1 MTQSCIPI
9 YDLYDINGN
18 ELSGL
23 ITCKSDYNIYH
34 DMSNINCNENKN
46 KRVDYISLNNEC
58 VDCID
63 ECYYCG
69 GETKLNCACYY
80 NDIYWFRNDITE
92 NRLYCQKI
100 PYQDFNIY
108 SELQFT
114 NISYAT
120 TNEYSIEFWYFIY
133 EYVKENHI
141 FNEQSIQW
149 TDHNK
154 IVISKK
160 DDNNVYVDCYPI
172 QNHDDSIVIRDSSQ
186 GYFQWHH
193 VICSTSLTKSKYYLN
208 ELPVKSLDK
217 SKTNYIDFSYFGE
230 TKTNLIFK
238 NKATHTSHGLFFI
251 RELRLWSIYS
261 LREFPSNC
269 AYNSEYAKNNN
280 INFLLHYYP
289 FPNKNDGLIYDSKG
303 NEPTI
308 KQVKDDIIGFNII
321 DYENLYTII
330 YDCDECLIVMTIP
343 SFGYFNLTHFY
354 LKAYLETPL
363 STVDPSSN
371 PIYTFSFYISEDAEK
386 IYPSITT
393 GQLDTEGL
401 NNLTP
406 NEVLI
411 AKLTDSKFNNSNINI
426 YVTETNPITG
436 ITKIGFGRI
445 KVIDYSNVDINF
457 KPYLTGFDDDI
468 SVDSNDLSSKVILS
482 NEQIW
487 NRIITLSSL
496 ADTPYFIFNSVNMTE
511 SELNYI
517 INEDSTLDKYSINGI
532 NITNPICS
540 QNFCSN
546 RGDCYIIVRGSQ
558 CYCYDGYTGIN
569 CQITTN
575 NKEIIVDYYEKYWN
589 YLTNNNDLSTF
600 SSTDFTNDFVLQI
613 NYLLRSAMSY
623 SKSNSD
629 IIIKYYG
636 FFDFIYRNYQQLIID
651 NYLEFLWTF
660 DYLTVNLY
668 KNINKERLTN
678 YITNTTSTTNN
689 DIIEE
694 NKILEEMTSRR
705 ILK

>member
-1 MTQSCIPI
+1 
-9 YDLYDINGN
+9 
-18 ELSGL
+18 
-23 ITCKSDYNIYH
+23 
-34 DMSNINCNENKN
+34 
-46 KRVDYISLNNEC
+46 
-58 VDCID
+58 
-63 ECYYCG
+63 
-69 GETKLNCACYY
+69 
-80 NDIYWFRNDITE
+80 
-92 NRLYCQKI
+92 
-100 PYQDFNIY
+100 
-108 SELQFT
+108 
-114 NISYAT
+114 
-120 TNEYSIEFWYFIY
+120 
-133 EYVKENHI
+133 
-141 FNEQSIQW
+141 
-149 TDHNK
+149 
-154 IVISKK
+154 
-160 DDNNVYVDCYPI
+160 
-172 QNHDDSIVIRDSSQ
+172 
-186 GYFQWHH
+186 
-193 VICSTSLTKSKYYLN
+193 
-208 ELPVKSLDK
+208 
-217 SKTNYIDFSYFGE
+217 
-230 TKTNLIFK
+230 
-238 NKATHTSHGLFFI
+238 
-251 RELRLWSIYS
+251 
-261 LREFPSNC
+261 
-269 AYNSEYAKNNN
+269 
-280 INFLLHYYP
+280 
-289 FPNKNDGLIYDSKG
+289 
-303 NEPTI
+303 
-308 KQVKDDIIGFNII
+308 
-321 DYENLYTII
+321 
-330 YDCDECLIVMTIP
+330 MTIP

-426 YVTETNPITG
+426 YITETNPVTG

-468 SVDSNDLSSKVILS
+468 SVDSNDLSSKVIIS

-546 RGDCYIIVRGSQ
+546 RGDCYIIIRGSQ

-575 NKEIIVDYYEKYWN
+575 NKEIIVDYYKKFWN

-613 NYLLRSAMSY
+613 NYL
-623 SKSNSD
+623 
-629 IIIKYYG
+629 YYV
-636 FFDFIYRNYQQLIID
+636 L
-651 NYLEFLWTF
+651 
-660 DYLTVNLY
+660 
-668 KNINKERLTN
+668 
-678 YITNTTSTTNN
+678 
-689 DIIEE
+689 
-694 NKILEEMTSRR
+694 
-705 ILK
+705 